1 MIGRNNIIEIRY
13 ATADKSYIAEYQIQ
27 LDDNLWVYKDKNGAA
42 HLTKCNCKCV
52 LMEGKLNG
60 NILPPFKPNKR
71 MQNYNNFYYA
81 SLDEA
86 LQKIYDFE
94 VNTKKHAVAAH
105 NDYDI
110 VFRLL
115 GKNQYEPFSQKRNEI
130 LASM

>member
-1 MIGRNNIIEIRY
+1 MEIF
-13 ATADKSYIAEYQIQ
+13 S
-27 LDDNLWVYKDKNGAA
+27 
-42 HLTKCNCKCV
+42 
-52 LMEGKLNG
+52 
-60 NILPPFKPNKR
+60 PPFKPNKR

-94 VNTKKHAVAAH
+94 VNTKKHAVTAH

-115 GKNQYEPFSQKRNEI
+115 GKNFYEPFVQKRNEI